1 MVNVLREGIAL
12 RKIPEE
18 KEGGNYEGRKKK
30 VTGNTSSNC
39 FC

>member
-12 RKIPEE
+12 HKVPEE

-30 VTGNTSSNC
+30 SDSKY
-39 FC
+39 